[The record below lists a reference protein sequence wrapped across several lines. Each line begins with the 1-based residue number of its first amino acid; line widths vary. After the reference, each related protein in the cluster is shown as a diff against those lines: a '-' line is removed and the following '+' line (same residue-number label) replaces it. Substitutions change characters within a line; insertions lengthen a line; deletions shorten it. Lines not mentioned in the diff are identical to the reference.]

1 MARTRNPSP
10 TAARQMTRHLLP
22 VLFAVSAATALHGQA
37 PTSPPQRIAAN
48 DQQVV
53 QALIGFARSAES
65 YKQPSRARQVYEQIL
80 DHYDVTNATARKGL
94 GWQQVKGEW
103 QAPTKPQFAADTAT
117 PDQRKKVDE
126 AWRLT
131 ARKVTKLHRDLG
143 LALLAEQETTLGRPQ
158 LERALAFDPEDKDSH
173 KALGHAQVDGFYGT
187 TEQLAFVQ
195 RMRDIFGKAREL
207 RSQEFEVTTL
217 GQNQTPKELLFTGL
231 TFLGGRSPHFQHW
244 VVDSAE
250 ATFQTLQWA
259 ERSLA
264 LGQFLLP
271 EASAH
276 SARPEAIQWFGLV
289 RTHEQRD
296 LLLERSPKIR
306 GKYTLE
312 EAQLFSGWRFG
323 VGSGSADVSAIE
335 QPNDADQSVAMVTK
349 RCLVGGRNTGLGE
362 GLMHAST
369 WLLCGSTLTFYC
381 DLPKTFSGNARLLP
395 RDPKAWL
402 SRLQDEIEAGT
413 DYPLVQIPRQRS
425 DNFHESARIKSWS
438 FMLWLVARHP
448 DRWHKL
454 LDKLSTPDLLPEDVT
469 KVFATVLERDLG
481 EVEDE
486 WRAWA
491 RRGSRI
497 GKASGLID

>member
-1 MARTRNPSP
+1 
-10 TAARQMTRHLLP
+10 MTRHLLP
-22 VLFAVSAATALHGQA
+22 VLLAVSAAMALPGQV
-37 PTSPPQRIAAN
+37 PTSPTQRIAAN
-48 DQQVV
+48 DQQVL

-80 DHYDVTNATARKGL
+80 DHYDVTNPTARKGL
-94 GWQQVKGEW
+94 AWQQVKGEW
-103 QAPTKPQFAADTAT
+103 QPPTKPQFAADTAT

-143 LALLAEQETTLGRPQ
+143 LALLAEQETALGRPQ
-158 LERALAFDPEDKDSH
+158 LERALAFDPEDVESH
-173 KALGHAQVDGFYGT
+173 KALGHAQIDGFYGT
-187 TEQLAFVQ
+187 AEQIAFLQ
-195 RMRDIFGKAREL
+195 RMRDIVAKAREL
-207 RSQEFEVTTL
+207 RSQDFQVTVL
-217 GQNQTPKELLFTGL
+217 GQDQMPKELLYTGL
-231 TFLGGRSPHFQHW
+231 PFQGGRSPHFQHW

-250 ATFQTLQWA
+250 DTAATLQWA

-276 SARPEAIQWFGLV
+276 STHPEAIRWFGLV
-289 RTHEQRD
+289 RTDEQRD
-296 LLLERSPKIR
+296 LMLERSPKIR
-306 GKYTLE
+306 GKYSLE
-312 EAQLFSGWRFG
+312 EAKLFAGMY
-323 VGSGSADVSAIE
+323 VDLGSGRADVNWFA
-335 QPNDADQSVAMVTK
+335 QPNDADHSVAMVTK

-381 DLPKTFSGNARLLP
+381 DLPKTFSGNAKLLP
-395 RDPKAWL
+395 HDPKVWL

-448 DRWHKL
+448 DRWLKL
-454 LDKLSTPDLLPEDVT
+454 LDKLSAPDLLPEDVT

-497 GKASGLID
+497 GKASGLVD